1 METYIYGNQ
10 LLWKFYSTSDGRTV
24 SFTSDRSNKVDAPET
39 IYRENPDLPKGKIVQ
54 VDYKADGLDVVVQR
68 TVQRKGDVLYQDRI
82 KTHYLPWRAI
92 YEFGP
97 GTELPHGAKVEK
109 K

>member
-24 SFTSDRSNKVDAPET
+24 QWSSDQSKKVDAPDDLW
-39 IYRENPDLPKGKIVQ
+39 RENEDLPKNKIVQ
-54 VDYKADGLDVVVQR
+54 VDYKADGLDVVVDR
-68 TVQRKGDVLYQDRI
+68 TVRRAGEVLSEDRI

-92 YEFGP
+92 YEYGP
-97 GTELPHGAKVEK
+97 GTKLPKGAKTED
-109 K
+109 